1 MIVKKKNLIMVCI
14 AVSIS
19 VIVAS
24 IAISAYVRKAS
35 EEREKQELMNKF
47 NRAVDR
53 EYKDLEREYNS
64 IVDVIKDYDYS
75 DSFRWKYVI
84 KLSDLL
90 DDYEYRRV
98 YADYGI
104 SSVLSRIRSNKE
116 KDLTTLK
123 TKAQIKVLYGED
135 D

>member
-1 MIVKKKNLIMVCI
+1 MVCI

-35 EEREKQELMNKF
+35 EEREKQELMDKF

-123 TKAQIKVLYGED
+123 RKHRLKCFTEKMTNPNNLSR
-135 D
+135 

>member
-1 MIVKKKNLIMVCI
+1 MVCI

>member
-1 MIVKKKNLIMVCI
+1 MVCI

-19 VIVAS
+19 IIVAS

-35 EEREKQELMNKF
+35 EEREKQELMDKF

>member
-24 IAISAYVRKAS
+24 IAISAYVRKVS
-35 EEREKQELMNKF
+35 EEREKQELMDKF

-104 SSVLSRIRSNKE
+104 SSVLSRLRSNKE

>member
-35 EEREKQELMNKF
+35 EEREKQELMDKF

-104 SSVLSRIRSNKE
+104 SSVLSRLRSNKE

>member
-35 EEREKQELMNKF
+35 EEREKQELMDKF

>member
-1 MIVKKKNLIMVCI
+1 MVCI

-24 IAISAYVRKAS
+24 IAVSAYVRKAS
-35 EEREKQELMNKF
+35 EEREKQELMDKF

>member
-24 IAISAYVRKAS
+24 IAVSAYVRKAS
-35 EEREKQELMNKF
+35 EEREKQELMDKF

>member
-1 MIVKKKNLIMVCI
+1 MVCI

-35 EEREKQELMNKF
+35 EEREKQELMDKF

-104 SSVLSRIRSNKE
+104 SSVLSRLRSNKE

>member
-24 IAISAYVRKAS
+24 IAISAYVRKTS
-35 EEREKQELMNKF
+35 EEREKQELMDKF

-53 EYKDLEREYNS
+53 EYKYLEREYNS

>member
-1 MIVKKKNLIMVCI
+1 MVCI

-19 VIVAS
+19 VIVAAV
-24 IAISAYVRKAS
+24 AISAYVRKAS
-35 EEREKQELMNKF
+35 EEREKQELMDKF

>member
-19 VIVAS
+19 IIVAS

-35 EEREKQELMNKF
+35 EEREKQELMDKF

-64 IVDVIKDYDYS
+64 IVDLLKIMTTPIS
-75 DSFRWKYVI
+75 LGGNML
-84 KLSDLL
+84 LS
-90 DDYEYRRV
+90 
-98 YADYGI
+98 
-104 SSVLSRIRSNKE
+104 
-116 KDLTTLK
+116 
-123 TKAQIKVLYGED
+123 
-135 D
+135 

>member
-24 IAISAYVRKAS
+24 IAISAYIRKAS
-35 EEREKQELMNKF
+35 EEREKQELMDKF

-104 SSVLSRIRSNKE
+104 SSVLSRLRSNKE

>member
-1 MIVKKKNLIMVCI
+1 MVCI

-24 IAISAYVRKAS
+24 IAISAHVRKAN
-35 EEREKQELMNKF
+35 EEREKQELMDKF

-104 SSVLSRIRSNKE
+104 SSVLSRLRSNKE

>member
-1 MIVKKKNLIMVCI
+1 MVCI

-35 EEREKQELMNKF
+35 EEREKQELMDKF

>member
-1 MIVKKKNLIMVCI
+1 MVCI

-35 EEREKQELMNKF
+35 VEREKQELMDKF

-75 DSFRWKYVI
+75 DSYRWKYVI

>member
-1 MIVKKKNLIMVCI
+1 MIVKKKNLIIVCI

-19 VIVAS
+19 IIVAS
-24 IAISAYVRKAS
+24 IAISTYVRKVS
-35 EEREKQELMNKF
+35 EEREKQELMDKF

-84 KLSDLL
+84 KLSDLV

-104 SSVLSRIRSNKE
+104 SSVLSRVRSNKE
-116 KDLTTLK
+116 KDMTTLK
-123 TKAQIKVLYGED
+123 TKAQIKVLYGEEN
-135 D
+135 

>member
-19 VIVAS
+19 IIVAS

-35 EEREKQELMNKF
+35 EEREKQELMDKF

>member
-14 AVSIS
+14 SVSRR
-19 VIVAS
+19 VNLAS
-24 IAISAYVRKAS
+24 SGRSAYVRKAS
-35 EEREKQELMNKF
+35 EEREKQELMDKF

-53 EYKDLEREYNS
+53 EYKDLEGEYNS

>member
-35 EEREKQELMNKF
+35 EEREKQELMDKF

-64 IVDVIKDYDYS
+64 IVDLLKIMTTPI
-75 DSFRWKYVI
+75 RLGGNML
-84 KLSDLL
+84 LS
-90 DDYEYRRV
+90 
-98 YADYGI
+98 
-104 SSVLSRIRSNKE
+104 
-116 KDLTTLK
+116 
-123 TKAQIKVLYGED
+123 
-135 D
+135 

>member
-1 MIVKKKNLIMVCI
+1 MD
-14 AVSIS
+14 
-19 VIVAS
+19 
-24 IAISAYVRKAS
+24 
-35 EEREKQELMNKF
+35 KF

-64 IVDVIKDYDYS
+64 RVDVIKDYDYS

>member
-1 MIVKKKNLIMVCI
+1 MIVKKKNLIIVCI

-35 EEREKQELMNKF
+35 EEREKQELMDKF

-104 SSVLSRIRSNKE
+104 SSVLSRLRSNKE

>member
-1 MIVKKKNLIMVCI
+1 MVCI

-24 IAISAYVRKAS
+24 IAISAYVRKVS
-35 EEREKQELMNKF
+35 EEREKQELMDKF

-104 SSVLSRIRSNKE
+104 SSVLSRLRSNKE

>member
-1 MIVKKKNLIMVCI
+1 MIVKKKNLIIVCI
-14 AVSIS
+14 VVSIS

-75 DSFRWKYVI
+75 DSFRWKYII
-84 KLSDLL
+84 KLSDLV

-98 YADYGI
+98 YADYGV

-116 KDLTTLK
+116 KDMTTLK